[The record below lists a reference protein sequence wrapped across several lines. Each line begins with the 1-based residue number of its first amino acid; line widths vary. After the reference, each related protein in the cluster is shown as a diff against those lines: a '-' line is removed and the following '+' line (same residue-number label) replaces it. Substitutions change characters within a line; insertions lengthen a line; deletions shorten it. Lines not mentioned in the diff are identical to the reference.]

1 MKKKIVRFAA
11 FTLALA
17 MLPGCGKGR
26 TPAEPTT
33 VNQAMLLEQSA
44 KEQTEYTFPEKFTG
58 DWVSQEGRLTIHA
71 DAQVV
76 AELGTVLPTATVTPR
91 DFTQEDVDTLL
102 RVLLKGQ
109 PLYST
114 VMTKQE
120 CQDSIDYVNSPEW
133 HADPDAPE
141 QTPEQ
146 LEARRQE
153 IIAYYTAEMA
163 KAPEEKPIIHG
174 FEDSGTPNEVSGDAT
189 VDGAKYEIN
198 IMNRFGGGNE
208 EGGVIV

>member
-11 FTLALA
+11 FTLALV

-76 AELGTVLPTATVTPR
+76 AELAALMPVRSGEREEERWGKA
-91 DFTQEDVDTLL
+91 FVDAPIGERIVVIGTLL
-102 RVLLKGQ
+102 
-109 PLYST
+109 P
-114 VMTKQE
+114 
-120 CQDSIDYVNSPEW
+120 W
-133 HADPDAPE
+133 
-141 QTPEQ
+141 
-146 LEARRQE
+146 
-153 IIAYYTAEMA
+153 
-163 KAPEEKPIIHG
+163 
-174 FEDSGTPNEVSGDAT
+174 FSGRT
-189 VDGAKYEIN
+189 
-198 IMNRFGGGNE
+198 
-208 EGGVIV
+208 

>member
-76 AELGTVLPTATVTPR
+76 AELGTVLPTATVTP
-91 DFTQEDVDTLL
+91 QE
-102 RVLLKGQ
+102 GGG
-109 PLYST
+109 Y
-114 VMTKQE
+114 E
-120 CQDSIDYVNSPEW
+120 YVNDVSIIG
-133 HADPDAPE
+133 ADGV
-141 QTPEQ
+141 TPT
-146 LEARRQE
+146 
-153 IIAYYTAEMA
+153 TANVRLICE
-163 KAPEEKPIIHG
+163 
-174 FEDSGTPNEVSGDAT
+174 PNGNCISMT
-189 VDGAKYEIN
+189 VDGA
-198 IMNRFGGGNE
+198 FLF
-208 EGGVIV
+208 

>member
-11 FTLALA
+11 FTLALL

-76 AELGTVLPTATVTPR
+76 AELGDGASHRHRDAPGFYAGCGGHPTAGAFEGTAALQHCH
-91 DFTQEDVDTLL
+91 D
-102 RVLLKGQ
+102 
-109 PLYST
+109 
-114 VMTKQE
+114 
-120 CQDSIDYVNSPEW
+120 
-133 HADPDAPE
+133 
-141 QTPEQ
+141 
-146 LEARRQE
+146 EA
-153 IIAYYTAEMA
+153 
-163 KAPEEKPIIHG
+163 G
-174 FEDSGTPNEVSGDAT
+174 VSG
-189 VDGAKYEIN
+189 
-198 IMNRFGGGNE
+198 FH
-208 EGGVIV
+208 